1 MLSEMTKKAILRQIP
16 SVDAVL
22 RKLHDDGIADIT
34 PEYITQIARGV
45 IEQVRHDILSGEK
58 PLEGDVFMPIVIEV
72 REQVETL
79 LNPFYR
85 RVVNAAGIVLHTGLG
100 RAVLPAAAMRQL
112 QQEMGGYSLLQVSV
126 EDGKRSARDEQV
138 ERL

>member
-1 MLSEMTKKAILRQIP
+1 
-16 SVDAVL
+16 
-22 RKLHDDGIADIT
+22 
-34 PEYITQIARGV
+34 V

-138 ERL
+138 ERLPKRPRWSITTPPRPHWC